1 MTVHKKMFDE
11 SADNKK
17 KEERTYHRVYVEF
30 EGGYFISLGV
40 SDPAFQQMVQEHGG
54 PNTVE
59 FRDTSDKWVKDNDG
73 DELISGMRTTRGPQ
87 CSKRD
92 K

>member
-1 MTVHKKMFDE
+1 VTIHKNMFDGKE
-11 SADNKK
+11 KK
-17 KEERTYHRVYVEF
+17 ERTYHRVYVEF

-59 FRDTSDKWVKDNDG
+59 FRDTGEKWNIDD
-73 DELISGMRTTRGPQ
+73 DERPGSAGV
-87 CSKRD
+87 
-92 K
+92 